1 MGVYLFFTS
10 FATKLHFF
18 LGVFFHFITGAD
30 NATQRLVG
38 FEQHRLGDAYRQP
51 ETRHEWIRDILKGM
65 AEAYGQGAV
74 PLLQSF
80 DQRLEEARAA
90 SAVEVLP
97 PSGQEHMIRSLGR
110 YASTL
115 ERVQGDQRFRLSHT
129 RELLEEVCA
138 YLPWDSD
145 ANGARAVRDQVWGQL
160 QRAVAQRPIRFT
172 RVVLGGDLDPGGIE
186 FLPGMVDDAERVR
199 HTREFERLTVEYQ
212 DREEW
217 PALCIVCMGGGRRL
231 AADAIDADGLDMAVI
246 RETGEAF
253 MKRPEV
259 RPVWIHQL
267 TVPVQE
273 QIRVLK
279 FQPGKAPEEVTLPNT
294 LEAFQSAVGG
304 YIETLGLDGGAVL
317 VCNEEG
323 KLRGLPANRRVG
335 GDTIA
340 GTFLIAGS
348 ADGEFCSLSEEDA
361 ARYAGQYAEP
371 MPTYGG
377 PDEPTQWE
385 FHVL

>member
-1 MGVYLFFTS
+1 MKPQIDLPRTAGELSAY
-10 FATKLHFF
+10 A
-18 LGVFFHFITGAD
+18 A
-30 NATQRLVG
+30 QRLVG

-51 ETRHEWIRDILKGM
+51 ETRHEWIRDILKGI
-65 AEAYGQGAV
+65 AEVYGQGAA

-97 PSGQEHMIRSLGR
+97 PSGQEHMIRSLGQ

-115 ERVQGDQRFRLSHT
+115 ERVQGDQRSRLSHT
-129 RELLEEVCA
+129 RKLLEEVCA
-138 YLPWDSD
+138 YLPWNPD
-145 ANGARAVRDQVWGQL
+145 ANGARAVRDQVWEQL

-186 FLPGMVDDAERVR
+186 LLPGMVDDAESVR
-199 HTREFERLTVEYQ
+199 RTREFERLTVEYR
-212 DREEW
+212 DREAW
-217 PALCIVCMGGGRRL
+217 PALCVVCLGGGRRL

-246 RETGEAF
+246 REAGEAF

-259 RPVWIHQL
+259 RPVWTRQL
-267 TVPVQE
+267 TIPVQE

-279 FQPGKAPEEVTLPNT
+279 FEPGKAPEEATYPNT

-323 KLRGLPANRRVG
+323 KLMGLSANRRVC

-348 ADGEFCSLSEEDA
+348 ADGEFCSLSDEDA
-361 ARYAGQYAEP
+361 ARYTQEFAQP
-371 MPTYGG
+371 LMSYGS

>member
-1 MGVYLFFTS
+1 MDKSNFHLTVEELTVY
-10 FATKLHFF
+10 
-18 LGVFFHFITGAD
+18 
-30 NATQRLVG
+30 ATQRLVG

-80 DQRLEEARAA
+80 DQRLEEARTA

-138 YLPWDSD
+138 YLPWDPD

-199 HTREFERLTVEYQ
+199 HTQEFERLTVEYQ

>member
-1 MGVYLFFTS
+1 MSRSDIHLVAEELAAY
-10 FATKLHFF
+10 A
-18 LGVFFHFITGAD
+18 AR
-30 NATQRLVG
+30 RLAG
-38 FEQHRLGDAYRQP
+38 FEQHRVGGSSLQP
-51 ETRHEWIRDILKGM
+51 ETRREWIRDILNGM
-65 AEAYGQGAV
+65 AEVCGQDAA

-80 DQRLEEARAA
+80 DQRMEDARAA
-90 SAVEVLP
+90 SAVEALSS
-97 PSGQEHMIRSLGR
+97 SGQKHVVRSLRRYVSALGR
-110 YASTL
+110 T
-115 ERVQGDQRFRLSHT
+115 EGDQRARLSAVKN
-129 RELLEEVCA
+129 LLEDVSAC
-138 YLPWDSD
+138 LPWDVGST
-145 ANGARAVRDQVWGQL
+145 GVYPARDEVEQAL
-160 QRAVAQRPIRFT
+160 LRAVAQRPIRFT
-172 RVVLGGDLDPGGIE
+172 RVLLGGDLDPGGIE
-186 FLPGMVDDAERVR
+186 FLPGMVNDVETVR
-199 HTREFERLTVEYQ
+199 RTREFERLTVEYQ

>member
-1 MGVYLFFTS
+1 MDKSNFHLTVEELTVY
-10 FATKLHFF
+10 
-18 LGVFFHFITGAD
+18 
-30 NATQRLVG
+30 ATQRLVG

-65 AEAYGQGAV
+65 AEVYGQDAA

-138 YLPWDSD
+138 YLPWDPD

-199 HTREFERLTVEYQ
+199 HTQEFERLTVEYQ

>member
-1 MGVYLFFTS
+1 M
-10 FATKLHFF
+10 
-18 LGVFFHFITGAD
+18 
-30 NATQRLVG
+30 
-38 FEQHRLGDAYRQP
+38 
-51 ETRHEWIRDILKGM
+51 
-65 AEAYGQGAV
+65 
-74 PLLQSF
+74 
-80 DQRLEEARAA
+80 
-90 SAVEVLP
+90 
-97 PSGQEHMIRSLGR
+97 
-110 YASTL
+110 
-115 ERVQGDQRFRLSHT
+115 
-129 RELLEEVCA
+129 
-138 YLPWDSD
+138 
-145 ANGARAVRDQVWGQL
+145 WGQL

>member
-1 MGVYLFFTS
+1 M
-10 FATKLHFF
+10 
-18 LGVFFHFITGAD
+18 
-30 NATQRLVG
+30 
-38 FEQHRLGDAYRQP
+38 
-51 ETRHEWIRDILKGM
+51 
-65 AEAYGQGAV
+65 
-74 PLLQSF
+74 
-80 DQRLEEARAA
+80 
-90 SAVEVLP
+90 
-97 PSGQEHMIRSLGR
+97 
-110 YASTL
+110 
-115 ERVQGDQRFRLSHT
+115 
-129 RELLEEVCA
+129 
-138 YLPWDSD
+138 
-145 ANGARAVRDQVWGQL
+145 ARAV
-160 QRAVAQRPIRFT
+160 
-172 RVVLGGDLDPGGIE
+172 
-186 FLPGMVDDAERVR
+186 
-199 HTREFERLTVEYQ
+199 HRLH
-212 DREEW
+212 
-217 PALCIVCMGGGRRL
+217 GL

-361 ARYAGQYAEP
+361 ASYAGQYAEP

>member
-1 MGVYLFFTS
+1 MDKSNFHLTVEELTVY
-10 FATKLHFF
+10 
-18 LGVFFHFITGAD
+18 
-30 NATQRLVG
+30 ATQRLVG

-65 AEAYGQGAV
+65 AETYGQGAV

-138 YLPWDSD
+138 YLPWDPD